1 MARPFSAARFVFDA
15 AIGAVVFAG
24 LTVALLGQSAAAQL
38 ITKGTAP
45 LPLATLTSSPQA
57 LILLLAIVFSALFAL
72 NLAFMRHVKGSEVRV
87 KAHRRPDTDQA
98 D

>member
-1 MARPFSAARFVFDA
+1 MARPFSAARLVFDA

-38 ITKGTAP
+38 ITQGTAP

-72 NLAFMRHVKGSEVRV
+72 NLAFMRHVKGFEVRV

-98 D
+98 G